1 LTNNVKNAMDVL
13 GIDVKNGFE
22 EFGRNLQEQ
31 KESLNKLDKAAY
43 FHYLEREVGSILSLM
58 KNKNKDYTAGGG
70 PFANFEQAK
79 DFGVEPLLGLSLR
92 LGDKFKRVQSY
103 FKNESLSV
111 KSEGIEDAYRDII
124 GYSLIALAML
134 HEKKLQGK

>member
-1 LTNNVKNAMDVL
+1 MDVL